1 MVCAPRE
8 RQAQLERVRDG
19 LNLGKARN
27 AYCRTCLPLPVYGLL
42 RHRRRESRPSRY
54 AQTYFTYKIKYLI
67 Y

>member
-27 AYCRTCLPLPVYGLL
+27 ACIADSFDPPHGGVYEASASGLL
-42 RHRRRESRPSRY
+42 PTDS
-54 AQTYFTYKIKYLI
+54 
-67 Y
+67 